1 MTLTKMLHVAGLC
14 GIALLLH
21 GCNDCEPESDDPH
34 DEPYDPDEPVE
45 PVDPPPEPPAFEP
58 PAALASGR
66 AERQSHPFAKL
77 ATSSRALARRL
88 QNCAAADDNK
98 HDHDKDKDLPEPE
111 SEDACEST
119 VRAWASDGI
128 CKGLEQLAGAWFDAG
143 IQELKK
149 ATKPNATAFCEEMR
163 LDWDKDALEKGAFC
177 NAPFTTP
184 PSNLYC
190 MTACQYSL
198 QKVFDYVWET
208 SSLKRSAMELK
219 QTWQESVYNNCLISV
234 GLDPTEACVAVAL
247 LV

>member
-163 LDWDKDALEKGAFC
+163 LDWDKDAVFFLSLLARKVDPRRYASHLQVASKLSTHARLP
-177 NAPFTTP
+177 NR
-184 PSNLYC
+184 PSSIASY
-190 MTACQYSL
+190 TL
-198 QKVFDYVWET
+198 QGELQGQSRVG
-208 SSLKRSAMELK
+208 SSLFGSF
-219 QTWQESVYNNCLISV
+219 SCNN
-234 GLDPTEACVAVAL
+234 
-247 LV
+247 